1 MTDRLLTRGFPW
13 VPVSLLGWV
22 TIVAYGTWSYS
33 FGVLLEPIKDDTGWP
48 EGWLVAAF
56 SASSLAGALLAPQA
70 GRLIDRHLMRMVLG
84 VTGIVSCGLLM
95 LASGAD
101 HVLTFAITG
110 ATGGALLSAFAYYH
124 VTQTLSV
131 RLAAP
136 ADGPRAV
143 GLLTL
148 IGAFSS
154 TIYLPLT
161 AWLVDDHGWRVTM
174 RFHAAVAAVFLVFTA
189 LVLPR
194 PASTGP
200 VPRRGTSGLMESARG
215 RRYAVASAGVGIAV
229 GAVLVYQVPIMVTA
243 GLSLSTAAWLA
254 GARGVMQFVGRL
266 PVVWV
271 VGRLGSTRSLQL
283 AFGFLSVGIAV
294 LAFSSN
300 PVIGFGYVLIGGIG
314 IGATSPLQ
322 GIHSTT
328 VFAPERL
335 GQGMG
340 TISMIFGVSM
350 ALGPLLVSMLNTVAS
365 VRWTAP
371 GVGAAAGAVAVAVL
385 HERSSDD
392 RVTAAFDR

>member
-1 MTDRLLTRGFPW
+1 MTDRLAARGFPW

-56 SASSLAGALLAPQA
+56 SASSLAGAVLAPQA

-84 VTGIVSCGLLM
+84 VTGIVSCGLLV

-101 HVLTFAITG
+101 HVLTFTIAG

-194 PASTGP
+194 PASAGP
-200 VPRRGTSGLMESARG
+200 VPRRGPSGLMASARG

-371 GVGAAAGAVAVAVL
+371 GVGAVAGAVAVAVL
-385 HERSSDD
+385 HERSSED
-392 RVTAAFDR
+392 RVTAALD